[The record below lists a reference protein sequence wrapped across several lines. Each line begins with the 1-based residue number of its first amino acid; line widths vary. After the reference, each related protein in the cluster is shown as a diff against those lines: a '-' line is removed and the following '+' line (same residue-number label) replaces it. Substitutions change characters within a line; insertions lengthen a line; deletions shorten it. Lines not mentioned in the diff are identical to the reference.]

1 MTDRP
6 RPLSLVVSSL
16 VLGLGALTPAT
27 ASAQIVWQDLVF
39 TGGLSGEGY
48 KGNLAS
54 ITAPAIDSTESAAAA
69 VGEFGFRGGL
79 LLLNRQERTLDLN
92 LDGGLRQFSAAG
104 FKQGDYAPRELVGRA
119 DLTLREVLPSLGEL
133 WVQLGIAGRNV
144 DDHPPMPLYIEPGFR
159 TVDGQVRLQ
168 LLPRRGAYIDAQLF
182 GEVADYSTTPLT
194 PQMNLL
200 DRKMLGVEAGVTWGP
215 SWTLRAHAGLGL
227 AVYDNQST
235 FDPGDPHRRDLT
247 MNVGASWTKQST
259 YFLQLGVN
267 GIFNRSNS
275 RRPEYDAISLRAVA
289 SAPLS
294 HDLSLTFFV
303 NLTDKSYLTETEFAR
318 LVPGE
323 EADNASTI
331 YLEMARPL
339 MVNLDGAVR
348 LGWNRAETDIGDS
361 YFERYG
367 ATFLLRYRPW
377 AN

>member
-1 MTDRP
+1 MTDWQ
-6 RPLSLVVSSL
+6 RPLRLIAASLA
-16 VLGLGALTPAT
+16 LGTGAFAPTV
-27 ASAQIVWQDLVF
+27 ASAQIVWRDLVF
-39 TGGLSGEGY
+39 TGGLSAEGY
-48 KGNLAS
+48 QGNLAS
-54 ITAPAIDSTESAAAA
+54 VTAPAIDSTESAGAA

-79 LLLNRQERTLDLN
+79 LLLNRQDRIVDLN

-119 DLTLREVLPSLGEL
+119 DLTLREAVPSLGEL
-133 WVQLGIAGRNV
+133 WVQLGVAGRNV

-159 TVDGQVRLQ
+159 TLDGRVRLQ

-182 GEVADYSTTPLT
+182 GELADYSTTPLT

-200 DRKMLGVEAGVTWGP
+200 DRKMLGLEAGVTWGP
-215 SWTLRAHAGLGL
+215 SWTLRTHAGLGV

-247 MNVGASWTKQST
+247 MSLGADWTKRST
-259 YFLQLGVN
+259 YIVRLGIN

-275 RRPEYDAISLRAVA
+275 SRPEYNAISLRAVA

-294 HDLSLTFFV
+294 NDLSLTFFL

-331 YLEMARPL
+331 YLELARPL
-339 MVNLDGAVR
+339 MVNLDGAIR

-377 AN
+377 DN